1 MAFTHELEH
10 EDVQGHLEKG
20 EGASDPPTLRTAVP
34 TWNPGEAIPLG
45 RDRTLRVIETRPG
58 AEPDGDPVLVAESA

>member
-1 MAFTHELEH
+1 MLRPT
-10 EDVQGHLEKG
+10 
-20 EGASDPPTLRTAVP
+20 PPALRTAVP

-58 AEPDGDPVLVAESA
+58 EPDGDPVLVAEPA